1 MTGLYF
7 MFVTIPLCYGLIVGF
22 LDLYLDEVRD

>member
-22 LDLYLDEVRD
+22 LDLYGVEP